1 MAARQL
7 PLDLPHA
14 ESRTRA
20 DFLPAPANEPA
31 LALIDAWP
39 VWPARLVA
47 LSGPEGSGKS
57 HLAAIFA
64 EQAGAPVL
72 PAAKLEAAAVPSLL
86 AGGVLVVED
95 LGEGPFDETAL
106 FHLINLVGEQR
117 ASVLVTSRR
126 LPAALAQEVATPDLA
141 SRLRAMP
148 AVQIG
153 APDDRLLAMVAVK
166 LFADRQISPDDT
178 LLSYLLPRVERSIGA
193 LRDLVAALD
202 REALARK
209 RPLTRALAAEL
220 LRERAQTG
228 EAEGDMPSAGFPF
241 T

>member
-1 MAARQL
+1 MATRQI

-14 ESRTRA
+14 ESRARA
-20 DFLPAPANEPA
+20 DFLSAPANEAA

-39 VWPARLVA
+39 DWPARLVA

-64 EQAGAPVL
+64 EEAGAPVL
-72 PAAKLEAAAVPSLL
+72 PAAKLDAALVPSLL
-86 AGGVLVVED
+86 AGGALVLED
-95 LGEGPFDETAL
+95 LGDGPLDETAL
-106 FHLINLVGEQR
+106 FHLINLANEQG
-117 ASVLVTSRR
+117 ASVLVTTRR
-126 LPAALAQEVATPDLA
+126 LPTALAQEVMTRDLA

-148 AVQIG
+148 AVTIG

-166 LFADRQISPDDT
+166 LFADRQISPDDA

-220 LRERAQTG
+220 LRERAQTD
-228 EAEGDMPSAGFPF
+228 EADGDTLSSGFPF